1 MEEWRSR
8 MSPKHALIIDDNAS
22 NVAVL
27 AEMLSLEGLSSTKI
41 QDTVYLG
48 DTLGTLEQVD
58 VVFLDLEMPGLNG
71 YAVYDHLR
79 EDPRF
84 EDVPVVVCS
93 VHVSEI
99 NNVRD
104 RGFHSFIGKPLN
116 ADLFPEQLAR
126 ILRGEGVWE
135 ASSAY

>member
-1 MEEWRSR
+1 MAE
-8 MSPKHALIIDDNAS
+8 KHALIIDDNAS
-22 NVAVL
+22 NVDVL
-27 AEMLSLEGLSSTKI
+27 AEMLSLEGLSYTKVL
-41 QDTVYLG
+41 DTVKLG
-48 DTLGTLEQVD
+48 RMIDQLKQVD
-58 VVFLDLEMPGLNG
+58 IVFLDLEMPGLNG

-99 NNVRD
+99 NNVRN
-104 RGFHSFIGKPLN
+104 RGFHSFLGKPLN
-116 ADLFPEQLAR
+116 ADRFPDQLAR